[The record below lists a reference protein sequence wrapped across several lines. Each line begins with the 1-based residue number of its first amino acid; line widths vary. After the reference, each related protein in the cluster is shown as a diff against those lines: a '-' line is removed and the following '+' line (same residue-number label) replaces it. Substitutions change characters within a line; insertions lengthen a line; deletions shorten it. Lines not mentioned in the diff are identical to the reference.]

1 MFVFLSYFV
10 TQNIRESPDWPSPP
24 EMVLALEEE
33 IRQVEASIS
42 QREQNPNPTP
52 IYVGEAESPQKFLE
66 ELRET
71 DLFRRWRT
79 EFKAQLKTTTT
90 KLFLLFYSLTILVAY
105 YYTSKAPGFL
115 VVQRQ
120 MRAKTVGSIDRS
132 GGFLFKLFFFFS
144 APFFIIAAF
153 FLKMFASVRIVTVTK
168 NQFGHEVDR
177 ETQLAPGLILIAIFP
192 LIMYAGIMYL
202 LFGFILNVFLFFL
215 RFAWII
221 ILFQYLKNHR
231 YEWLEA
237 SDRKLKNK
245 LKLMVSNWKK
255 KNKAKAE
262 KQITTA

>member
-1 MFVFLSYFV
+1 
-10 TQNIRESPDWPSPP
+10 
-24 EMVLALEEE
+24 
-33 IRQVEASIS
+33 
-42 QREQNPNPTP
+42 
-52 IYVGEAESPQKFLE
+52 
-66 ELRET
+66 
-71 DLFRRWRT
+71 
-79 EFKAQLKTTTT
+79 
-90 KLFLLFYSLTILVAY
+90 
-105 YYTSKAPGFL
+105 
-115 VVQRQ
+115 
-120 MRAKTVGSIDRS
+120 
-132 GGFLFKLFFFFS
+132 
-144 APFFIIAAF
+144 
-153 FLKMFASVRIVTVTK
+153 

-245 LKLMVSNWKK
+245 LKLMVSNWKE